1 MRCSRPSTC
10 SGVILKALSSPTD
23 PGLVNAGK
31 REKSE
36 RGEKRKGCQREG
48 EEEAGVARKSTE
60 QGKRHRRI
68 ESVGQ
73 ARIGRQRACLDEEK
87 RSSFQEQ
94 GLSGLWNKE
103 PRESSFRMGRQGSP
117 GGSNLRRAVPMNKG
131 HDQIAQ
137 GSQDLGSMARA
148 KAGAIFKKGD
158 ITHVMRPVFN
168 APMSPNQFKQAL
180 GTSLLT
186 RKGGNDVNDLK
197 AGLASLFGGDRA
209 GKSSHLGHSKPI
221 LLQIARKR

>member
-1 MRCSRPSTC
+1 M
-10 SGVILKALSSPTD
+10 
-23 PGLVNAGK
+23 NAGK

-36 RGEKRKGCQREG
+36 RGEKPKACQREG

-73 ARIGRQRACLDEEK
+73 ARIGPQRACLDEEK

-103 PRESSFRMGRQGSP
+103 PSESSFRMGRQGSS

-137 GSQDLGSMARA
+137 GSQDLRSMARA
-148 KAGAIFKKGD
+148 KAGAIFKKSD

-168 APMSPNQFKQAL
+168 APIVKANL
-180 GTSLLT
+180 LLT
-186 RKGGNDVNDLK
+186 HFGNLKWTHPHGNERESAFFSEVN
-197 AGLASLFGGDRA
+197 
-209 GKSSHLGHSKPI
+209 
-221 LLQIARKR
+221 